1 MTHEDK
7 VAHVYKQGQ
16 WPASHQDGCKTSGS
30 SVPNGNSGSENSLHQ
45 ALHMPAVEYTYLCS
59 VLQCGMDPQQTRSRS
74 VCAWEVSWGWENLLI
89 FILLTDFSPLFT
101 SAHSTPASL
110 TLPVS
115 PAAAY
120 SCPTDISTVVWDPFA
135 LCWSHQARDYLIF
148 DNRMPRQ
155 AIMNYS
161 SAKTT

>member
-110 TLPVS
+110 TLRF
-115 PAAAY
+115 
-120 SCPTDISTVVWDPFA
+120 SCGS
-135 LCWSHQARDYLIF
+135 LQLSHRHQH
-148 DNRMPRQ
+148 
-155 AIMNYS
+155 S
-161 SAKTT
+161 SVGSFCTLLKPSSQGLSNLWQQDA